1 MTNNK
6 QILYLSYDGMTD
18 PLGQSQVLP
27 YLIGL
32 SKNGF
37 QFTLVS
43 CEKKE
48 RYSKNKS
55 IIEKICL
62 QNNIDWQPI
71 FYTKNPPVFS
81 TIFDIIKLNIK
92 AKTLHQKKQFQG
104 IHCRSYIPSLIGLG
118 FKRKHGVKF
127 IFDMRGFWADE
138 RVDGQL
144 WNLKNPLFKWVYN
157 FFKTK
162 EKSFLTHADKVI
174 SLTHSGKK
182 EMLTW
187 KVNGLT
193 PDKIEVIPCA
203 ADYGLFEL
211 VNQEKY
217 HQAKIKLGLHPTQ
230 FVLGYVGSL
239 GTWYLADEMLHFY
252 SVLKQKYR
260 DAKFLFITPDDKEII
275 YKLGNKYQL
284 SPSDFIVQFAQRI
297 DIQNLAHAFDFSIFF
312 IKPSYSKK
320 SSSPTK
326 MGELLAM
333 GIPLICN
340 NNVGDVEDI
349 MVQTKAGFCIE
360 KLDESHFE
368 KIVNQLNTWND
379 SSPELRRELSK
390 QFYDLA
396 NGVKLYLAIYNQLF

>member
-1 MTNNK
+1 MNKK

-27 YLIGL
+27 YIIGL

-37 QFTLVS
+37 QFTLIS

-55 IIEKICL
+55 IIEAICL

-71 FYTKNPPVFS
+71 FYTKKPPVFS
-81 TIFDIIKLNIK
+81 TVWDIIKLNKK
-92 AKTLHQKKQFQG
+92 AKVLYQQKQFQG

-118 FKRKHGVKF
+118 FKRKLGVKF

-138 RVDGQL
+138 RVDGGL
-144 WNLKNPLFKWVYN
+144 WNLNNLLFKVVYN
-157 FFKTK
+157 FFKAK
-162 EKSFLTHADKVI
+162 EKLFLTYADKVI
-174 SLTHSGKK
+174 SLTQSGKN

-187 KVNGLT
+187 NVDGLISE
-193 PDKIEVIPCA
+193 KIEVIPCA
-203 ADYGLFEL
+203 ADYELFEL
-211 VNQEKY
+211 VDQDKRI
-217 HQAKIKLGLHPTQ
+217 QAKLKLGLHPTQ

-239 GTWYLADEMLHFY
+239 GTWYLADEMLFFF
-252 SVLKQKYR
+252 SVLKRKYT
-260 DAKFLFITPDDKEII
+260 DAKFLFITPDDEQII
-275 YKLGNKYQL
+275 YQYGKKYQL
-284 SPSDFIVQFAQRI
+284 TSTDFMVKFAQRNEI
-297 DIQNLAHAFDFSIFF
+297 PLLANAIDFSIFF

-333 GIPLICN
+333 GTPLICN

-349 MVQTKAGFCIE
+349 MVQTKAGFCVDTFNE
-360 KLDESHFE
+360 TNFVA
-368 KIVNQLNTWND
+368 IVDHLNYWNE
-379 SSPELRRELSK
+379 SSPSSRRESSR
-390 QFYDLA
+390 QFYDLE
-396 NGVKLYLAIYNQLF
+396 NGVKLYLSVYNQLF